1 MNDFK
6 LEFYFNKYKDSSLP
20 NRDEFRKK
28 FKKEH
33 GNFQYLEEL
42 ILKIEKYQLKKY
54 GCTLP
59 NDTFVKRKNKEE
71 CNRDKNKVAQNHRRR
86 LGI

>member
-1 MNDFK
+1 MNEFK
-6 LEFYFNKYKDSSLP
+6 LEFYFNKYKDNSLP
-20 NRDEFRKK
+20 NRDTFRCK

-33 GNFQYLEEL
+33 GDFLYLEEL

-59 NDTFVKRKNKEE
+59 SDIYIKNKTREE
-71 CNRDKNKVAQNHRRR
+71 CIRDKNKISQNHRRR
-86 LGI
+86 LGR